1 MFLLFLYYLSKDT
14 NSICLLLVDV
24 ALREAIH
31 RFHQSTDKTM
41 LQLQGCFRPRSPEMN
56 IYLAK
61 KATKKGRNIQKLST
75 RAITEWY
82 QGGINCCMFAV
93 RLQPTT
99 TTASRNKARPRSW
112 TSRRVSRNWDR
123 LTGEILGQ
131 MTQCHE
137 TSWNL
142 VSKPNAAHWRQ
153 AFATSHSWVFRPAA
167 PYIVPSDVFFF

>member
-1 MFLLFLYYLSKDT
+1 MHAAPQPSGETLSPNQTILFHIVPYIVPILPIKRY
-14 NSICLLLVDV
+14 SICLLLVDV

-41 LQLQGCFRPRSPEMN
+41 LHLQGSFRPRSPEMN

-82 QGGINCCMFAV
+82 QGGINCCMFAI

-99 TTASRNKARPRSW
+99 TTASRNKARPRS
-112 TSRRVSRNWDR
+112 
-123 LTGEILGQ
+123 
-131 MTQCHE
+131 
-137 TSWNL
+137 
-142 VSKPNAAHWRQ
+142 
-153 AFATSHSWVFRPAA
+153 
-167 PYIVPSDVFFF
+167 